1 MQNIWVSLAFHT
13 KYRTIQPI
21 HYTKQ
26 AYTNMDPITEVRK
39 RPTQERSRQR
49 VKKILEVSANRIT
62 EVGADQLKM
71 SDIAKLAEV
80 PIGSV
85 YQYFPNKSSIIRS
98 LAEDHLEK
106 LRKILIDGLMSIKL
120 NDGADEIEQLTAMT
134 DTIIDTYYEFYRY
147 EPAFHSLWGGLQA
160 DAMLNDLEVQD
171 TKESADLLFEVLKPV
186 FTPQQEESYLKTLAL
201 LICTQIGATLRF
213 AIQLPEE
220 QGSEFVRV
228 FKDQLRVLAIALKG

>member
-1 MQNIWVSLAFHT
+1 MQGLL
-13 KYRTIQPI
+13 
-21 HYTKQ
+21 
-26 AYTNMDPITEVRK
+26 MDPTTEVRK

-49 VKKILEVSANRIT
+49 VQKILEVSAARIT

-98 LAEDHLEK
+98 LAEEHLEK
-106 LRKILIDGLMSIKL
+106 LRKILIDGLMSIDVSSSASKL
-120 NDGADEIEQLTAMT
+120 DQLMAMI
-134 DTIIDTYYEFYRY
+134 DTIIDTYFNFYRY

-186 FTPQQEESYLKTLAL
+186 VGDKHTEPYLRTFAL
-201 LICTQIGATLRF
+201 LTCTQIGATLRF
-213 AIQLPEE
+213 AIQLPEAK
-220 QGSEFVRV
+220 GDEFVDV
-228 FKDQLRVLAIALKG
+228 FKDQLKRITASLAA

>member
-1 MQNIWVSLAFHT
+1 
-13 KYRTIQPI
+13 
-21 HYTKQ
+21 
-26 AYTNMDPITEVRK
+26 MDPITEVRK

-49 VKKILEVSANRIT
+49 VQKILDISAARIT

-98 LAEDHLEK
+98 LAEEHLEK
-106 LRKILIDGLMSIKL
+106 LRKILIDGLMSINVSGSANEL
-120 NDGADEIEQLTAMT
+120 EQLHAMT
-134 DTIIDTYYEFYRY
+134 DTIIDTYYQFYRY

-160 DAMLNDLEVQD
+160 DSMLNDLEVQD
-171 TKESADLLFEVLKPV
+171 TKESADLLYELMKPIMDNKYN
-186 FTPQQEESYLKTLAL
+186 ESYLRTFAL

-213 AIQLPEE
+213 AIQLPESK
-220 QGSEFVRV
+220 GSEFVTV
-228 FKDQLRVLAIALKG
+228 FKDQLKRIAVSLYNT

>member
-1 MQNIWVSLAFHT
+1 
-13 KYRTIQPI
+13 
-21 HYTKQ
+21 
-26 AYTNMDPITEVRK
+26 MDPITEVRK

-49 VKKILEVSANRIT
+49 VQKILEISAARIT

-98 LAEDHLEK
+98 LAEEHLEK
-106 LRKILIDGLMSIKL
+106 LRKILIEGLMSINVSSSASEL
-120 NDGADEIEQLTAMT
+120 EQLHAMT
-134 DTIIDTYYEFYRY
+134 DKIIDTYYHFYRY

-171 TKESADLLFEVLKPV
+171 TKESADLLFEVIKPV
-186 FTPQQEESYLKTLAL
+186 MGNKHNESYLRSFAL
-201 LICTQIGATLRF
+201 LTCTQIGATLRF
-213 AIQLPEE
+213 AIQLPESK
-220 QGSEFVRV
+220 GNEFVAT
-228 FKDQLRVLAIALKG
+228 FKDQLKRIAVSLYND

>member
-1 MQNIWVSLAFHT
+1 
-13 KYRTIQPI
+13 
-21 HYTKQ
+21 
-26 AYTNMDPITEVRK
+26 MDPITEVRK

-49 VKKILEVSANRIT
+49 VKKILEVSAARIS

-106 LRKILIDGLMSIKL
+106 LRKILIEGLSSL
-120 NDGADEIEQLTAMT
+120 RLGPDASELEQLRAMT
-134 DTIIDTYYEFYRY
+134 NQIIDTYYDFYRH
-147 EPAFHSLWGGLQA
+147 EPAFRALWGGLQA
-160 DAMLNDLEVQD
+160 DAMLNELEVQD
-171 TKESADLLFEVLKPV
+171 TKESADLLYEVLKPV
-186 FTPQQEESYLKTLAL
+186 YQHMEEKYLRTMAL

-213 AIQLPEE
+213 AIQLDPE
-220 QGSEFVRV
+220 QGRDFVDV
-228 FKDQLRVLAIALKG
+228 FKDQLNLLATQLLQKTS

>member
-1 MQNIWVSLAFHT
+1 MGN
-13 KYRTIQPI
+13 
-21 HYTKQ
+21 
-26 AYTNMDPITEVRK
+26 NMDPKSEVRK

-98 LAEDHLEK
+98 LAEEHLEK
-106 LRKILIDGLMSIKL
+106 LRKILVDGLMSL
-120 NDGADEIEQLTAMT
+120 DVSNGTELEQLHAMT
-134 DTIIDTYYEFYRY
+134 NTIIDTYYQFYRY
-147 EPAFHSLWGGLQA
+147 EPAFHALWGGLQA

-186 FTPQQEESYLKTLAL
+186 FSSLHGEDYLRTLSL

-213 AIQLPEE
+213 AIQLPEG
-220 QGSEFVRV
+220 QGDEYVKV
-228 FKDQLRVLAIALKG
+228 FKDQLKRLTIALQ

>member
-1 MQNIWVSLAFHT
+1 
-13 KYRTIQPI
+13 
-21 HYTKQ
+21 
-26 AYTNMDPITEVRK
+26 MDPITEVRK

-49 VKKILEVSANRIT
+49 VQKILEISAARIT

-98 LAEDHLEK
+98 LAEEHLAK
-106 LRKILIDGLMSIKL
+106 LRKILIEGLMSINVNGSTNEL
-120 NDGADEIEQLTAMT
+120 DQLFEVT
-134 DTIIDTYYEFYRY
+134 DTIIDTYYNFYRY

-186 FTPQQEESYLKTLAL
+186 IGSKHDESYLRTFSL
-201 LICTQIGATLRF
+201 LTCTQIGATLRF

-220 QGSEFVRV
+220 KGNEFVSV
-228 FKDQLRVLAIALKG
+228 FKDQLKRITASLSV